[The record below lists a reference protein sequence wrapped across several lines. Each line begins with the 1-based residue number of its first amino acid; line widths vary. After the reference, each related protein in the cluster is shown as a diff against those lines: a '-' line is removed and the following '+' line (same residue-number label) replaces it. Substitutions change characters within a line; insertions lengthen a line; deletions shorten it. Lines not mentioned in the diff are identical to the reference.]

1 MERSSPRSVPAAW
14 LWLIR
19 AASWIVPA
27 RNRRAWLEKR
37 EAEVRQWWLFLAER
51 GDHTTYARLRVLQRC
66 WEAFTDALAER
77 FPGEETGRL
86 LRRTVRGP
94 RFLFAALAAALAAI
108 LAVTGFLSSIRTVY
122 RPLPFPEA
130 DRLVACYQV
139 HFLSASLGVQ
149 ARYLDPWRKE
159 SQTLTGLAAYH
170 VETYVLRRPGSKARS
185 LEGARVTPDFFQVLG
200 AAAMLGRTFG
210 PQDSPSEARVVLS
223 YRLWR
228 SGFSSNRQVVNSPIT
243 LDGKS
248 FRVAGVLP
256 PDFWF
261 RSPDLALWTLW
272 PGPSRE
278 DRTPHLL
285 GVVGRLRPGATAL
298 AARAELDGI
307 ALRTPGF
314 RGGLLR
320 VASLGE
326 YLRPALSFILFV
338 FVVVAGLGL
347 AAALLQWVRSCS
359 RPRAYSWT
367 AFRYWAFFFAK
378 SALLAAGVAALCA
391 ELSAWNTLGLHSYKF
406 VISLVADWL
415 VVLGVLLAF
424 QWAILDQGRRCPVCL
439 RLLSTPFTSGS
450 WSSALIEPAST
461 ELHCDQGHGTLRVS
475 DSYTT
480 LGEIRRWVTMEDAW
494 RDVLSASGK

>member
-1 MERSSPRSVPAAW
+1 MEKSSPGGIPAAW

-27 RNRRAWLEKR
+27 RNRRAWLDCR
-37 EAEVRQWWLFLAER
+37 EAEVRHWWLFLAER
-51 GDHTTYARLRVLQRC
+51 GDNTRHARLKVLRRC
-66 WEAFTDALAER
+66 WEAFTEALAER
-77 FPGEETGRL
+77 FSGGDSESL
-86 LRRTVRGP
+86 LQRAVRGP
-94 RFLFAALAAALAAI
+94 RFLFASLSVALAALLAA
-108 LAVTGFLSSIRTVY
+108 TGFLSSIRTVY
-122 RPLPFPEA
+122 RALPFPEA

-139 HFLSASLGVQ
+139 HFLSATLGVQ
-149 ARYLDPWRKE
+149 ARYLEPWRKE
-159 SQTLTGLAAYH
+159 SKTLTGIAAYH
-170 VETYVLRRPGSKARS
+170 AGTYVLSRPGSNDTILA
-185 LEGARVTPDFFQVLG
+185 GARVTPDFFQVLG
-200 AAAMLGRTFG
+200 AAAMLGRTFA
-210 PQDSPSEARVVLS
+210 PKDNPSEAQVVLS

-228 SGFSSNRQVVNSPIT
+228 SSFGSNRRVLNLPVRVN
-243 LDGKS
+243 GRS
-248 FRVAGVLP
+248 FRVMGILP

-261 RSPDLALWTLW
+261 RSPDLDLWELW
-272 PGPSRE
+272 PAPSRVGQ
-278 DRTPHLL
+278 TPELL
-285 GVVGRLRPGATAL
+285 GVVGRLRPGATAQG
-298 AARAELDGI
+298 ARTELDGI

-326 YLRPALSFILFV
+326 YLRPALSFIRFV
-338 FVVVAGLGL
+338 FAVAVGLGL

-415 VVLGVLLAF
+415 VVLGMLLAF